1 MRRTLKII
9 SGGQTGADI
18 AALRAASKLGIPT
31 GGVAPSEL
39 ISKHKLGE
47 YGITPFVYPG
57 RNASLTERLVGRS
70 MKNVDMAE
78 AVVAF
83 RPGPSV
89 GTDKTIAYATSHR
102 WKDFVMPKM
111 DKNFT
116 ISTSYKPTYLII
128 DMHDPD
134 GCADGIVSFIK
145 KTKARVI
152 NVCGPREFKDVPDYE
167 QRVEAILR
175 IAFSACT

>member
-9 SGGQTGADI
+9 SGGQTGADM

-31 GGVAPSEL
+31 GGVAPAEL
-39 ISKHKLGE
+39 ISKLKLGE

-57 RNASLTERLVGRS
+57 RTASLKERLVGRS
-70 MKNVDMAE
+70 MRNVDTAE
-78 AVVAF
+78 AVIAF
-83 RPGPSV
+83 RPGPST
-89 GTDKTIAYATSHR
+89 GTDKTIAYAISHR
-102 WKDFVMPKM
+102 WRDFVPPKM

-116 ISTSYKPTYLII
+116 PSTSYKPTYLIT
-128 DMHDPD
+128 DMSSPD
-134 GCADGIVSFIK
+134 DCADGIVCFIK

-152 NVCGPREFKDVPDYE
+152 NVCGPREFPGVQDYE